1 MRKTL
6 IMVTGAMAL
15 AVAVSAANAQVR
27 ERTVTGAAI
36 GAGVGAAIAGPPGA
50 VAGGVT
56 GAVIGGPRLS
66 RSRYCWTDRRGYRQ
80 CRWR

>member
-6 IMVTGAMAL
+6 IAVTSAMAL
-15 AVAVSAANAQVR
+15 AVTASAANAQVR

-56 GAVIGGPRLS
+56 GAVIGGPRFT
-66 RSRYCWTDRRGYRQ
+66 RSRHCWIDRHGYRK